1 MITLLKNGRIYDP
14 AQQKDGVVEDI
25 YIRDGRIISK
35 PAPNEKI
42 TQTYDLR
49 GKVVMAGAI
58 DMHSHIGGGKMN
70 IARMMLPEYQSQHQS
85 QHQRQYQQKQ
95 LEEIKNSSDPEVH
108 ICTPHC
114 SHHATPSA
122 TDTGFRYI
130 EMGYTAAFEPA
141 MLPINARQ
149 THLEMGDT
157 PMIDKGGYAMLG
169 NDDYFLRLLANK
181 ADQKAINDYVAWILH
196 ATQAIG
202 IKVVNPGGIN
212 AFKFNQRQQN
222 LDENNA
228 HYQVTPRDIL
238 HSLSRAVHDLGI
250 AKPLHVHC
258 NNLGVAGNFATT
270 LDTMTASSGL
280 PMHLTHIQFHSYGTE
295 GDKKFSSAAAQIAE
309 ALNKNKH
316 ITADVGQ
323 ILFGQT
329 VTASGDSMMQ
339 HLNANHANPKKSVI
353 MDIECDAGCGVVPFK
368 YRDQNYVNALQWAIG
383 LELFLSVEDPWRIFL
398 TTDHPNGA
406 PFTSYPHLIRLL
418 MDKSFRNEAFAK
430 LNLDAQAM
438 SNLNAI
444 TREYSLYE
452 IATMTRAGAA
462 KLIGLNDRGHLGVG
476 AAADITVYTDQAD
489 REAMFS
495 KPDFVFKNGELV
507 VKHGQVVKV
516 VWGATHTTK
525 PAFDASVEKDL
536 KQYFDRYQTIQ
547 LDNFKI
553 SQDEIES
560 DGRSKIISHQI
571 NKKG

>member
-1 MITLLKNGRIYDP
+1 MITHLKNGKIYDP
-14 AQQKDGVVEDI
+14 AHNKNGLVDDI
-25 YIRDGRIISK
+25 YIENGRIVPKPIDPSK
-35 PAPNEKI
+35 T
-42 TQTYDLR
+42 TQTFDLA

-58 DMHSHIGGGKMN
+58 DMHSHIGGGKVN
-70 IARMMLPEYQSQHQS
+70 IARMMLPEFQETKRYT
-85 QHQRQYQQKQ
+85 
-95 LEEIKNSSDPEVH
+95 EPEAH
-108 ICTPHC
+108 ICTSQC
-114 SHHATPSA
+114 SHNATPST

-141 MLPINARQ
+141 ILPINARH

-181 ADQKAINDYVAWILH
+181 ADQKAINDYVAWTIH

-202 IKVVNPGGIN
+202 IKVVNPGGIS
-212 AFKFNQRQQN
+212 AFKFNQRRLN
-222 LDENNA
+222 LDEQNTY
-228 HYQVTPRDIL
+228 YQVTARDIL
-238 HSLSRAVHDLGI
+238 QTLSRAVHELGV

-258 NNLGVAGNFATT
+258 NNLGAAGNFQTT
-270 LDTMTASSGL
+270 LDTMSASNGL

-329 VTASGDSMMQ
+329 VTASGDTMMQ
-339 HLNANHANPKKSVI
+339 HLNAKHANPKKSVI

-383 LELFLSVEDPWRIFL
+383 LELFLSVDDPWRIFL

-438 SNLNAI
+438 SNLTSIN
-444 TREYSLYE
+444 REYSLYE
-452 IATMTRAGAA
+452 IAIMTRAGAA
-462 KLIGLNDRGHLGVG
+462 KLIGLKDCGHLGVG
-476 AAADITVYTDQAD
+476 AQADITIYTDQAD
-489 REAMFS
+489 REAMFA
-495 KPDFVFKNGELV
+495 KPDYVFKNGELV
-507 VKHGQVVKV
+507 VKNGQIIKV
-516 VWGATHTTK
+516 VWGATHVAK
-525 PAFDASVEKDL
+525 PEFDIQVEKGL
-536 KQYFDRYQTIQ
+536 GQYFDQFHTIQ
-547 LDNFKI
+547 LDHFKI
-553 SQDEIES
+553 GHDEIIS
-560 DGRSKIISHQI
+560 DGRGSMITAPTKTNH
-571 NKKG
+571 

>member
-1 MITLLKNGRIYDP
+1 MITHLKNGKIYDP
-14 AQQKDGVVEDI
+14 THGKDGVVEDI
-25 YIRDGRIISK
+25 YIQQGRIIAK
-35 PAPNEKI
+35 PQASAKVS
-42 TQTYDLR
+42 QTIDLA

-70 IARMMLPEYQSQHQS
+70 IARMMLPEYQQ
-85 QHQRQYQQKQ
+85 QYQQKQ
-95 LEEIKNSSDPEVH
+95 AQETKKLSEPEAH
-108 ICTPHC
+108 ICSAHC
-114 SHHATPSA
+114 SHHATPNT

-141 MLPINARQ
+141 ISPINARQ
-149 THLEMGDT
+149 AHLEMGDT

-169 NDDYFLRLLANK
+169 SDDYFLRMLAAK
-181 ADQKAINDYVAWILH
+181 KDQKSINDYVAWILH

-202 IKVVNPGGIN
+202 IKVVNPGGIS
-212 AFKFNQRQQN
+212 AFKFNQRRLD
-222 LDENNA
+222 LDENHS
-228 HYQVTPRDIL
+228 HYQVSPREVL
-238 HSLSRAVHDLGI
+238 KSLSRAVHEIGI

-258 NNLGVAGNFATT
+258 NNLGAAGNFETT
-270 LDTMTASSGL
+270 LNTMGASDGL

-295 GDKKFSSAAAQIAE
+295 GDKKFSSAAAQISE

-339 HLNANHANPKKSVI
+339 HLNAKYANPKKSVI
-353 MDIECDAGCGVVPFK
+353 MDIECDAGCGVLPFK

-383 LELFLSVEDPWRIFL
+383 LEIFLSVEDPWRIFL

-438 SNLNAI
+438 SNLTSLN
-444 TREYSLYE
+444 REYSLYE
-452 IATMTRAGAA
+452 IAIMTRAGAS
-462 KLIGLNDRGHLGVG
+462 KLIGLNNCGHLGIG
-476 AAADITVYTDQAD
+476 ASADITVYTDQVD
-489 REAMFS
+489 REAMFA
-495 KPDFVFKNGELV
+495 KPDYVFKNGELV
-507 VKHGQVVKV
+507 VKNGQVVKV
-516 VWGATHTTK
+516 VWGATHTAK
-525 PAFDASVEKDL
+525 PAFDINVEKDL
-536 KQYFDRYQTIQ
+536 KDYFNQYQTIQ

-553 SQDEIES
+553 NDAEISS
-560 DGRSKIISHQI
+560 DGHGSVIV
-571 NKKG
+571 NKN

>member
-14 AQQKDGVVEDI
+14 AHGKDGVNADI
-25 YIRDGRIISK
+25 YIRDGRIVAK
-35 PAPNEKI
+35 PADYEKVD
-42 TQTYDLR
+42 QTYDLS

-58 DMHSHIGGGKMN
+58 DMHSHIGGGKVN
-70 IARMMLPEYQSQHQS
+70 IARMMLPEYQEKH
-85 QHQRQYQQKQ
+85 QQKQ
-95 LEEIKNSSDPEVH
+95 AQELKGFSEPEAH
-108 ICTPHC
+108 ICSPHC
-114 SHHATPSA
+114 SHHATPST

-141 MLPINARQ
+141 ISPVNARQ
-149 THLEMGDT
+149 AHLEMGDT

-169 NDDYFLRLLANK
+169 NDDYFLRLLADK
-181 ADQKAINDYVAWILH
+181 KDQKAINDYVAWILH

-212 AFKFNQRQQN
+212 AFKFNQRRLN
-222 LDENNA
+222 LDENNV
-228 HYQVTPRDIL
+228 HYQVSAREIL
-238 HSLSRAVHDLGI
+238 QSLSRAVHDLGI

-258 NNLGVAGNFATT
+258 NNLGAAGNFATT
-270 LDTMTASSGL
+270 LDTMSASSGL

-339 HLNANHANPKKSVI
+339 HLNAKHANPKKSVI
-353 MDIECDAGCGVVPFK
+353 MDIECDAGCGVLPFK

-418 MDKSFRNEAFAK
+418 MDKAFRNEAFAK

-438 SNLNAI
+438 SNL
-444 TREYSLYE
+444 TSLEREYSLYE
-452 IATMTRAGAA
+452 IAIMTRAGAG
-462 KLIGLNDRGHLGVG
+462 KLIGLNDRGHLGIG
-476 AAADITVYTDQAD
+476 AAADITVYTDQTD
-489 REAMFS
+489 REAMFA
-495 KPDFVFKNGELV
+495 KPDYVFKNGELV
-507 VKHGQVVKV
+507 VRNGSVVKV
-516 VWGATHTTK
+516 VWGVTHTAK
-525 PAFDASVEKDL
+525 PAFDIGVEKDL
-536 KQYFDRYQTIQ
+536 KDYFDRYQTMQ

-553 SQDEIES
+553 SNDEISS
-560 DGRSKIISHQI
+560 DGRGQVVTHQN
-571 NKKG
+571 NKE

>member
-1 MITLLKNGRIYDP
+1 MITLLKNGKIYDP
-14 AQQKDGVVEDI
+14 AHHKNGSVEDV
-25 YIRDGRIISK
+25 YIRDGRIVSK
-35 PAPNEKI
+35 PITTEKI
-42 TQTYDLR
+42 DQTFDLS

-70 IARMMLPEYQSQHQS
+70 IARMMLPEYQ
-85 QHQRQYQQKQ
+85 QKQ
-95 LEEIKNSSDPEVH
+95 LQEIKNSSDPEQH

-141 MLPINARQ
+141 ILPINARQ
-149 THLEMGDT
+149 AHLEMGDT

-169 NDDYFLRLLANK
+169 NDDYFLRLLAAK
-181 ADQKAINDYVAWILH
+181 ADQKVINDYVAWTLH

-212 AFKFNQRQQN
+212 AFKFNQRRLN
-222 LDENNA
+222 LDENNV
-228 HYQVTPRDIL
+228 HYQVTPREIL
-238 HSLSRAVHDLGI
+238 QSLSRAVHELGI

-258 NNLGVAGNFATT
+258 NNLGAAGNFATT
-270 LDTMTASSGL
+270 LDTMSASSGL

-353 MDIECDAGCGVVPFK
+353 MDVECDAGCGVVPFK

-418 MDKSFRNEAFAK
+418 MDKSFRTEAFAK

-438 SNLNAI
+438 SNLNSLD
-444 TREYSLYE
+444 REYSLYE
-452 IATMTRAGAA
+452 IAIMTRAGAA

-476 AAADITVYTDQAD
+476 AAADITVYTDQPD

-495 KPDFVFKNGELV
+495 KPDYVFKNGELV
-507 VKHGQVVKV
+507 VKNGQVVKV
-516 VWGATHTTK
+516 VWGVTHTAK
-525 PAFDASVEKDL
+525 PAFDNAIEKDL
-536 KQYFDRYQTIQ
+536 KDYFERYQTIQ

-553 SQDEIES
+553 SDDEIS
-560 DGRSKIISHQI
+560 DDGRGQVVTHQ
-571 NKKG
+571 KK